1 MPPLTPII
9 PEAITVH
16 LGPPD
21 TAAQNVTVPFADYIK
36 NVASSEIYP
45 TWPESALRA
54 NIYAQVSYALNR
66 VYTEFYR
73 SRGYNFDI
81 TNSTATDQSF
91 VYGRDIFENIS
102 QIVDEIFDN
111 YLTQGN
117 AVEPYFAQYCDGVR
131 TTCGGLSQWGSVS
144 LARQGYTPYEI
155 LRYYYGD
162 NIRIVR
168 NAPVGEP
175 GESYPGR
182 LLDLGVVGDDVRQV
196 QIRLNRI
203 SKNYPSIPKIRNA
216 DGIFGPET
224 EEAVREFQRIFS
236 LDPDGIVGK
245 ATWYSIQ
252 RIYFAVKKIS
262 DLSSE
267 GISVTDVTPIFDTEL
282 SEGSTS
288 DGVRELQ
295 FFLSFLSLY
304 NSAIPALIID
314 GIFGPATE
322 RAVRVFQNI
331 YALPETGVVD
341 TRTWDTLYRAY
352 RGIVDSLPPGY
363 LDGVTEVY
371 PGYPLR
377 NGSRGEPVRTL
388 QTYLNFI
395 SNTYTQI
402 PKVEVDGVFGP
413 ATERAVS
420 AYESV
425 FGLTPT
431 GFVGSTLWNSIAATY
446 RDLYGGAQTSTGQY
460 PGYDIR

>member
-9 PEAITVH
+9 PETITVH
-16 LGPPD
+16 LGAPD
-21 TAAQNVTVPFADYIK
+21 ADAPNVTVPFADYIK

-54 NIYAQVSYALNR
+54 NIYAQISYALNR

-81 TNSTATDQSF
+81 TNSTATDQFF

-111 YLTQGN
+111 YLTMGN
-117 AVEPYFAQYCDGVR
+117 AVEPYFAQYCDGVQ
-131 TTCGGLSQWGSVS
+131 TTCNGLSQWGTVN

-155 LRYYYGD
+155 LQYYYGD
-162 NIRIVR
+162 DIRIVR
-168 NAPVGEP
+168 NAPVGDP

-203 SKNYPSIPKIRNA
+203 SKNYPSIPKIYPA

-224 EEAVREFQRIFS
+224 EEAVRAFQRIFA

-252 RIYFAVKKIS
+252 RIYFAVKRIS

-267 GISVTDVTPIFDTEL
+267 GISVSEVTPYFDREL
-282 SEGSTS
+282 SEGDTTA
-288 DGVRELQ
+288 GVRELQ

-314 GIFGPATE
+314 GVFGPATE
-322 RAVRVFQNI
+322 RAVLAFQSI
-331 YALPETGVVD
+331 YGLPQTGVVN
-341 TRTWDTLYRAY
+341 TATWDTLYRAY
-352 RGIVDSLPPGY
+352 RGIVDSLPVGY
-363 LDGVTEVY
+363 LDGVTAVY

-377 NGSRGEPVRTL
+377 IGSRGEPVSTL
-388 QTYLNFI
+388 QRYLNLI
-395 SNTYTQI
+395 SETYTQI
-402 PKVEVDGVFGP
+402 PRLDVDGVFGP
-413 ATERAVS
+413 ATERALA
-420 AYESV
+420 AYASV
-425 FGLTPT
+425 FGLPFN
-431 GFVGSTLWNSIAATY
+431 GVAGSAIWNSVAATY
-446 RDLYGGAQTSTGQY
+446 RDLYEGAQTSSGQY
-460 PGYDIR
+460 PGYDLS

>member
-9 PEAITVH
+9 PETITVH
-16 LGPPD
+16 LGAPD
-21 TAAQNVTVPFADYIK
+21 APAQNVTVPFADYIK

-54 NIYAQVSYALNR
+54 NIYAQISYALNR
-66 VYTEFYR
+66 VYTEYYR
-73 SRGYNFDI
+73 SRGYDFDI
-81 TNSTATDQSF
+81 TSSTGTDQFF

-111 YLTQGN
+111 YLTMGSS
-117 AVEPYFAQYCDGVR
+117 VEPYFAQYCDGVQ
-131 TTCGGLSQWGSVS
+131 TTCNGLSQWGSVS

-162 NIRIVR
+162 DIRIVR

-182 LLDLGVVGDDVRQV
+182 LLDIGVVGDDVRLIQL
-196 QIRLNRI
+196 RLNRI
-203 SKNYPSIPKIRNA
+203 SKNYPSIPKIFPV
-216 DGIFGPET
+216 DGVFGPET

-236 LDPDGIVGK
+236 LDPDGVVGK
-245 ATWYSIQ
+245 ATWYGIQ

-267 GISVTDVTPIFDTEL
+267 GISVSEVTPAFDTEFE
-282 SEGSTS
+282 EG
-288 DGVRELQ
+288 DVAVGVRELQ
-295 FFLSFLSLY
+295 FFLAFLSLY
-304 NSAIPALIID
+304 NSAIPEPTVD
-314 GIFGPATE
+314 GVFGPETR
-322 RAVRVFQNI
+322 RAVEAFQSI
-331 YALPETGVVD
+331 YGLPVTGVVD
-341 TRTWDTLYRAY
+341 TATWDPLYRAY

-363 LDGVTEVY
+363 LDGVTAVY

-377 NGSRGEPVRTL
+377 IGSEGEPVINL

-395 SNTYTQI
+395 ASTYTEI
-402 PKVEVDGVFGP
+402 PKVTVDGVFGP
-413 ATERAVS
+413 ATERAVR

-431 GFVGSTLWNSIAATY
+431 NLVGAGLWNSIASTY
-446 RDLYGGAQTSTGQY
+446 RDLYDGSQRSIGQY
-460 PGYDIR
+460 PGYDLS